1 MNWRNTLILA
11 IIALAGVAYFRFFEM
26 KRPGTEEARRQS
38 QNMVNFDRTKIDG
51 IVIQNGDQKIEIRR
65 SDNKWRLETPIKDQA
80 DSALVETL
88 LSDLENWPKEGTIP
102 AKEID
107 ADKSKLAEY
116 GLHNP
121 KLKLKLLGQDRPP
134 EILFG
139 KDAAM
144 EGRMY
149 VRFQNSKETFLAGQ
163 SVKKDIDKKPE
174 EFRDRKL
181 TDLSNAQVRRV
192 VLKTPAGEIELE
204 KKDTNWEILK
214 PLRARADDQKV
225 NDLISQV
232 TSARIGQFVADD
244 RGDLR
249 PYGLAEPRGSIT
261 LFDQEQKKDQKVEIG
276 ESIKVA
282 GREDKGQTL
291 QIGAIPEKEKEQ
303 VYVRFA
309 PRGSVYTLPKK
320 IEEIL
325 NTKPAD
331 LRDNHL
337 VRIDTNILDRITID
351 APGKTKTVLARKD
364 GNWTIANRNNAPAD
378 AGAVRRMIDALQ
390 NERVTKFV
398 EDVASNLPKYGL
410 DKPQLQLT
418 FSSFA
423 SENTAETKAGEEP
436 FATIAFGKDEG
447 DNVYARLTDEPFV
460 VAVRRGL
467 LDQISPDPLR
477 WQDLSIFKFKPE
489 QIHRISVTTDKEL
502 SLERD
507 QNNQWHWLKGN
518 GAINQANLQSLLTT
532 LSNLYAVRWLGTT
545 TPQQGFDKPQLVVS
559 FTTSPD
565 NKTSQKLTVGAQ
577 NNDGTFCA
585 RVDGR
590 DGTFTIRGSDFN
602 NLKLPLETQGT
613 RVPFANDGPESER
626 NALTSHRFVFSRD
639 FGDGDGRAAEPPVR
653 LTNLPEASKTE

>member
-1 MNWRNTLILA
+1 MNWKNTLILA
-11 IIALAGVAYFRFFEM
+11 IVALAGVAYFRFFEM
-26 KRPGTEEARRQS
+26 KWPGTEEARRQS
-38 QNMVNFDRTKIDG
+38 QNMVNIDRTKIDG
-51 IVIQNGDQKIEIRR
+51 IVIQNGDQKIDIRR
-65 SDNKWRLETPIKDQA
+65 RDNTWRLETPIKDQA

-88 LSDLENWPKEGTIP
+88 LSDLENWQKDGTIP

-116 GLHNP
+116 GLNNP
-121 KLKLKLLGQDRPP
+121 KLKLKLLGHDRPP

-204 KKDTNWEILK
+204 KKDTHWEILK

-232 TSARIGQFVADD
+232 TSAHIGQFVADD

-261 LFDQEQKKDQKVEIG
+261 LFDQEQKKNQKVEIG

-291 QIGAIPEKEKEQ
+291 QIGAIPEKEKDQ

-320 IEEIL
+320 LQEIL

-364 GNWTIANRNNAPAD
+364 GSWTIASRNNTLAD
-378 AGAVRRMIDALQ
+378 SGAVRHTVDTLQ
-390 NERVTKFV
+390 NECVTKFV

-423 SENTAETKAGEEP
+423 SENTAETKAGEQP
-436 FATIAFGKDEG
+436 FATIAFGKGEG
-447 DNVYARLTDEPFV
+447 ENVYARLTDEPFV

-489 QIHRISVTTDKEL
+489 QIHWVSVTTDKEL

-507 QNNQWHWLKGN
+507 KNNQWHWLKGN
-518 GAINQANLQSLLTT
+518 GAINQTNLQSLLTT

-545 TPQQGFDKPQLVVS
+545 TPQQGFDKPQLVLS

-565 NKTSQKLTVGAQ
+565 NKPSHKLTIGAQ
-577 NNDGTFCA
+577 NNDNTVCA
-585 RVDGR
+585 RVDER
-590 DGTFTIRGSDFN
+590 DATFAISASDFN
-602 NLKLPLETQGT
+602 NLKSSLEAQGT
-613 RVPFANDGPESER
+613 GSPSPAPTLSPS
-626 NALTSHRFVFSRD
+626 AT
-639 FGDGDGRAAEPPVR
+639 P
-653 LTNLPEASKTE
+653 

>member
-11 IIALAGVAYFRFFEM
+11 IIALAGIAYFKFFEM
-26 KRPGTEEARRQS
+26 KRPGTEEARRHA
-38 QNMVNFDRTKIDG
+38 QNMVSFDRIKIDG
-51 IVIQNGDQKIEIRR
+51 IVIQNGDQTIEIRR
-65 SDNKWRLETPIKDQA
+65 RDNKWRLETPIKDQA
-80 DSALVETL
+80 DSALVDTL
-88 LSDLENWPKEGTIP
+88 LSDLENWQRDGTIP

-116 GLHNP
+116 GLNNP
-121 KLKLKLLGQDRPP
+121 KLKLKLLGHARPP

-139 KDAAM
+139 KDAAL
-144 EGRMY
+144 EGKMY
-149 VRFQNSKETFLAGQ
+149 VRFQNSKETFVAGQ
-163 SVKKDIDKKPE
+163 AVKKDIEKQTE
-174 EFRDRKL
+174 EIRDRKL
-181 TDLSNAQVRRV
+181 TDLSTLQVRRV
-192 VLKTPAGEIELE
+192 ALKTPVGEIELD
-204 KKDTNWEILK
+204 KKDMQWEILK

-249 PYGLAEPRGSIT
+249 SYGLAEPRGSIT

-320 IEEIL
+320 IEELL

-337 VRIDTNILDRITID
+337 VRVDTNILDRITID

-364 GNWTIANRNNAPAD
+364 GSWTIASRNNTLAD
-378 AGAVRRMIDALQ
+378 SGAVRHTVDTLQ
-390 NERVTKFV
+390 NECVTKFV

-410 DKPQLQLT
+410 DKPQLLLT

-423 SENTAETKAGEEP
+423 SENTAETKAGEQP
-436 FATIAFGKDEG
+436 FATIAFGKGEG
-447 DNVYARLTDEPFV
+447 ENVYARLTDEPFV

-477 WQDLSIFKFKPE
+477 WQELSIFKFKAE
-489 QIHRISVTTDKEL
+489 QIHRLSVTVEKEL
-502 SLERD
+502 SIERD
-507 QNNQWHWLKGN
+507 QTNQWQWLKGS
-518 GAINQANLQSLLTT
+518 GQINEANLQSLLKT
-532 LSNLYAVRWLGTT
+532 LSNLTAARWLGPTT
-545 TPQQGFDKPQLVVS
+545 AQHGFEKPQLVLA

-565 NKTSQKLTVGAQ
+565 NTTSHKLTIGAQ
-577 NNDGTFCA
+577 NNDGTWCA
-585 RVDGR
+585 RMDGR
-590 DGTFTIRGSDFN
+590 EGAFEISNPDLNI
-602 NLKLPLETQGT
+602 LKLPLAAQATATPSPSPSGT
-613 RVPFANDGPESER
+613 
-626 NALTSHRFVFSRD
+626 TSPIH
-639 FGDGDGRAAEPPVR
+639 
-653 LTNLPEASKTE
+653 K

>member
-11 IIALAGVAYFRFFEM
+11 IIVLAGVAYFRFVEM
-26 KRPGTEEARRQS
+26 KRPGTEEARKQA
-38 QNMVNFDRTKIDG
+38 QNMVNVDRTKIDG

-65 SDNKWRLETPIKDQA
+65 RDNKWRLETPIKDQA
-80 DSALVETL
+80 DGALVEAL
-88 LSDLENWPKEGTIP
+88 LSDLENWQKEGTIP
-102 AKEID
+102 AKEIN
-107 ADKSKLAEY
+107 ADKSKLVEY
-116 GLHNP
+116 GLNNP
-121 KLKLKLLGQDRPP
+121 KLKLKLIGHDRPP

-144 EGRMY
+144 EGKMY

-174 EFRDRKL
+174 EFRDKRL
-181 TDLSNAQVRRV
+181 TELSNAQVRRV
-192 VLKTPAGEIELE
+192 VLKTPGGEIELE
-204 KKDTNWEILK
+204 KKDTQWEILK
-214 PLRARADDQKV
+214 PLRARADDEKV

-282 GREDKGQTL
+282 GGQDKGQTL
-291 QIGAIPEKEKEQ
+291 QIGAIPEKETDQ

-320 IEEIL
+320 LEEIL

-337 VRIDTNILDRITID
+337 VRIDTNILDRITIE
-351 APGKTKTVLARKD
+351 APGKTKTVLARKEE
-364 GNWTIANRNNAPAD
+364 NWTIANRNNAPAD
-378 AGAVRRMIDALQ
+378 SGAVRRMIDALQ
-390 NERVTKFV
+390 NQRVTKFV

-410 DKPQLQLT
+410 DKPQFQLT

-423 SENTAETKAGEEP
+423 SENTAETKAGEQP

-489 QIHRISVTTDKEL
+489 QIHRVSVTADKEL

-507 QNNQWHWLKGN
+507 QNKQWHWLKGS
-518 GAINQANLQSLLTT
+518 GAINQANLQSLLAAV
-532 LSNLYAVRWLGTT
+532 SNLYAVRWLGPT
-545 TPQQGFDKPQLVVS
+545 TPQQALEKPQLVLS

-565 NKTSQKLTVGAQ
+565 NKTSQKLTIGAQ

-590 DGTFTIRGSDFN
+590 DGTFAINASDLN
-602 NLKLPLETQGT
+602 NLKLPLE
-613 RVPFANDGPESER
+613 AE
-626 NALTSHRFVFSRD
+626 
-639 FGDGDGRAAEPPVR
+639 AAASP
-653 LTNLPEASKTE
+653 LPKTAPSSSAIP